1 MLVPAFL
8 FHILVWKIYIPK
20 RQTKVL
26 LAIFFSALI
35 SGESIL
41 WIISYRGLLEQKYAL
56 TIFLDYVHV
65 ALFFISVT
73 LAYMI
78 TYSAIEVD
86 SPSLVMINAIAKAG
100 KEGLD
105 EKLFYQMMNGD
116 ILIKPRINDLLND
129 KMAYLEGYKYKLTP
143 KGRLLVRIFI
153 LYRKL
158 LNAPKGG

>member
-1 MLVPAFL
+1 
-8 FHILVWKIYIPK
+8 
-20 RQTKVL
+20 
-26 LAIFFSALI
+26 
-35 SGESIL
+35 
-41 WIISYRGLLEQKYAL
+41 
-56 TIFLDYVHV
+56 
-65 ALFFISVT
+65 
-73 LAYMI
+73 MI